1 MSGISIADKSGAF
14 ASLLG
19 LGLAPNWS
27 KIEIKRIK
35 LSGGAV
41 LIEYVSISSQTEHHI
56 KWRHEFGPTL
66 ALCQNFYLLM
76 NLINNQDLFERNV
89 AHA

>member
-41 LIEYVSISSQTEHHI
+41 LIEYVSISSQTEHHV
-56 KWRHEFGPTL
+56 K
-66 ALCQNFYLLM
+66 
-76 NLINNQDLFERNV
+76 
-89 AHA
+89 

>member
-56 KWRHEFGPTL
+56 KS
-66 ALCQNFYLLM
+66 NDVM
-76 NLINNQDLFERNV
+76 DLFPRWLS
-89 AHA
+89 AKIFTF